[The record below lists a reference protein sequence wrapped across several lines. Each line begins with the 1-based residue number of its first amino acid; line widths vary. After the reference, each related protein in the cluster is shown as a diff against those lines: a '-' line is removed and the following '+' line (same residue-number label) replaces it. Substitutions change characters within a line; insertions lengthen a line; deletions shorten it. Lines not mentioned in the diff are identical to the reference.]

1 MALVS
6 PSAGLA
12 PKVKVEQPPGFNMHS
27 LHLYAPLS
35 MSAMAAAYYGY
46 DKKKLPVAAL
56 APLLVLAAMLDWKA
70 SQYRA
75 LVKDNE
81 VDIDGYTNSQPS
93 LTERAKIVSIHG
105 LSTGSHKRSL
115 EAHKLAMTSSPFV
128 PGLLA
133 SKLLADGLQPLKLG
147 TAEEKPIV
155 VGTIRMGFGHHR
167 IAYSASSWALGGG
180 SQTVFHDFLAIDSP
194 EANLI
199 KDADALYSRGSRLAS
214 ELGGVVEK
222 IWGSLTKSG
231 DATSLRI
238 TNQLAECLRPLML
251 DLPKDTPIIA
261 THSLVGLAAVACGFK
276 NVINLVIDNYAQWF
290 VVVPGAVNLVQ
301 GPTNF
306 HQLSKMGIPEAD
318 IRLAGHWCP
327 KDMVDNIDADCTTR
341 IQRRAQKKPLRL
353 LIPVGGAGAQRKF
366 VTKFLLALKDEIKAG
381 HVQVMLNAGDHKHMK
396 TAFLETLAKM
406 GITESAAAATEGMQI
421 VDSIDGVRDF
431 CTRLRDG
438 AEPTK
443 GVTLFAFDDYFP
455 AVATTDLLARVADV
469 LCAKPSELAFYPV
482 PKLNIRRVGDHEAYS
497 ALRSSEV
504 GDGSLEVRE
513 ADEAVSWVQ
522 MMRERNSILD
532 TMNKCIMA
540 NAKQGA
546 YDGCKVAV
554 ELAQQ
559 MAGYSSSGQQA
570 KAKPAAARAKSPADT
585 LD

>member
-1 MALVS
+1 MVVRLSMRLLAVAGVAMALVS

-327 KDMVDNIDADCTTR
+327 KVCPYSYTYTYIHTDVRLAGHWRPKVPSHPPLHIHIHIHIHILVHIHIHTDVRLAGHWRPKVPSHPPPPTHTHTHTHAHTHTHTHTHRTWWTTST
-341 IQRRAQKKPLRL
+341 PT
-353 LIPVGGAGAQRKF
+353 AQR
-366 VTKFLLALKDEIKAG
+366 ASSDARRRSRC
-381 HVQVMLNAGDHKHMK
+381 
-396 TAFLETLAKM
+396 AFSSQ
-406 GITESAAAATEGMQI
+406 SAA
-421 VDSIDGVRDF
+421 
-431 CTRLRDG
+431 
-438 AEPTK
+438 
-443 GVTLFAFDDYFP
+443 
-455 AVATTDLLARVADV
+455 RVH
-469 LCAKPSELAFYPV
+469 SE
-482 PKLNIRRVGDHEAYS
+482 
-497 ALRSSEV
+497 SS
-504 GDGSLEVRE
+504 
-513 ADEAVSWVQ
+513 
-522 MMRERNSILD
+522 
-532 TMNKCIMA
+532 
-540 NAKQGA
+540 
-546 YDGCKVAV
+546 
-554 ELAQQ
+554 
-559 MAGYSSSGQQA
+559 
-570 KAKPAAARAKSPADT
+570 
-585 LD
+585 